1 MSVVLGKYFEDFEEG
16 MEFKTP
22 ARTVTEADVVN
33 FACFSGD
40 FNPLHCDAVYASETV
55 FGERIAH
62 GMCGFSI
69 AMGLLVRLNI
79 LEGTIVAFYGI
90 DKWRFTAP
98 IKLGTTIH
106 VVAKVIQKESKRP
119 EHGLV
124 VFNLDVVDQDGNTV
138 MTGVIKTLMMK
149 KHPES

>member
-1 MSVVLGKYFEDFEEG
+1 MLTGRYSEDFEEG
-16 MEFKTP
+16 MEFVTP

-40 FNPLHCDAVYASETV
+40 FHPLHTDAVYASESV

-69 AMGLLVRLNI
+69 AMGLLIRLN
-79 LEGTIVAFYGI
+79 LFEKTIVAFYGI
-90 DKWRFTAP
+90 DKWRFTSP

-106 VVAKVIQKESKRP
+106 VVAKVVNKEEKRP
-119 EHGLV
+119 EHGIV
-124 VFNLDVVDQDGNTV
+124 GFNLDVVDQNGTTV

-149 KHPES
+149 KNPAK